1 MVGNRRNQLLCIHS
15 AAAFIALVGGA
26 FVVTGWLP
34 PPSPHASRSEVLETF
49 RHMFRVRAG
58 AAMFFF
64 GAALF
69 VAPCVAITAQMRR
82 IEGTNHVLAD
92 VQMLSAAI
100 GVLAIQIPGA
110 LWLAISYR
118 HDVSASVVVTLN
130 DVSWFLLLGAVG
142 TAVVQNLSIAVCIL
156 GSDGQIYPRWVG
168 YTNLWLAVGL
178 MPGVLIPFFKHG
190 PFAWNGLL
198 GFWVVAVAFFVWV
211 FLMWIFTAKA
221 INADVGEPDLA

>member
-1 MVGNRRNQLLCIHS
+1 VVGNRRNQLLCIHS
-15 AAAFIALVGGA
+15 AALFIVLVGGA
-26 FVVTGWLP
+26 FIVAGWLP
-34 PPSPHASRSEVLETF
+34 PPSPHASRNEVLDTF

-69 VAPCVAITAQMRR
+69 VPPCVAITAQMRR

-118 HDVSASVVVTLN
+118 HDVAPSLVITLN
-130 DVSWFLLLGAVG
+130 DLSWFFLLGAVG
-142 TAVVQNLSIAVCIL
+142 TAVFQNLSIAV
-156 GSDGQIYPRWVG
+156 
-168 YTNLWLAVGL
+168 
-178 MPGVLIPFFKHG
+178 
-190 PFAWNGLL
+190 
-198 GFWVVAVAFFVWV
+198 
-211 FLMWIFTAKA
+211 
-221 INADVGEPDLA
+221 